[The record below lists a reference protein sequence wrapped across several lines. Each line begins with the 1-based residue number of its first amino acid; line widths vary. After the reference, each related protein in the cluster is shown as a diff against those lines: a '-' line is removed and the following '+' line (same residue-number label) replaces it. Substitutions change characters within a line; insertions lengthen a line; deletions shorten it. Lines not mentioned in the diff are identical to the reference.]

1 MNFVTKKWRTKWK
14 WGLKH
19 KIEEKNNHIHENCA
33 IPYFDDVEKM
43 SCISPH
49 NEMRCIVQCY
59 F

>member
-1 MNFVTKKWRTKWK
+1 MKKWTTKWK

-19 KIEEKNNHIHENCA
+19 KVEENKHHIHENCA
-33 IPYFDDVEKM
+33 IPYFGDVEKI